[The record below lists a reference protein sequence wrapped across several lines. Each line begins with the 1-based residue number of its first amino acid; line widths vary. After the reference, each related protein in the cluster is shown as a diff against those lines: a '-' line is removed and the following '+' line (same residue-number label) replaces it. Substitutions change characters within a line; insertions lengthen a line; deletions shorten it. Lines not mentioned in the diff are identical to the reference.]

1 MSMNNELNEMDN
13 KMNVIPINVPEDVE
27 YISEWR
33 DFTLPLGHSILDK
46 TICGCGFTEY
56 CLNNNIPTVLC
67 SPRKKLLE
75 NKEEQHNS
83 GENPEMRPI
92 YYFRNDY
99 ENNIEFDDNK
109 GEEESKTI
117 SVPFK
122 MWAQKEE

>member
-1 MSMNNELNEMDN
+1 MNMNNNDLNEMDN

-27 YISEWR
+27 YISEWEN
-33 DFTLPLGHSILDK
+33 FTLPLGHSILDK

-83 GENPEMRPI
+83 EEGRMKGLI
-92 YYFRNDY
+92 YNLLR
-99 ENNIEFDDNK
+99 K
-109 GEEESKTI
+109 
-117 SVPFK
+117 
-122 MWAQKEE
+122 